1 MLYDCDDRGFEV
13 HYYPLSDCSLPSTA
27 KLLQILA
34 EIKATSKAAGR
45 KVCLQSPNGVGKACM
60 GMCNTLCSKTYVH
73 LELTVVFDL
82 PRLLVRIV

>member
-1 MLYDCDDRGFEV
+1 MSDEFLSVVHRCGVSKMLYDCDDRGFEV

-34 EIKATSKAAGR
+34 EIKTTSKAAGR

-60 GMCNTLCSKTYVH
+60 GM
-73 LELTVVFDL
+73 
-82 PRLLVRIV
+82 